1 MSKFQA
7 LDPDE
12 VININRGCQVNITNP
27 TFTVREFAEAIAKS
41 LAEHS
46 HYTKQSYPVFTWN
59 NDRAAWFTNEGVP
72 GRVLRFGERGW
83 QEGRVR
89 VTIEFCPDEDEEEI
103 VNVPL
108 LESAEARSPLDEIRE
123 MSTDE
128 TETT

>member
-1 MSKFQA
+1 MATFQS
-7 LDPDE
+7 LEPDE
-12 VININRGCQVNITNP
+12 VVSINQGWQINILNP
-27 TFTVREFAEAIAKS
+27 TFTVREFAAAIAKS

-46 HYTKQSYPVFTWN
+46 GNTNRKYPVYIWN
-59 NDRAAWFTNEGVP
+59 ENRQAWFTDEGVE
-72 GRVLRFGERGW
+72 GEVLRFGERGW
-83 QEGRVR
+83 QAGRVR

-103 VNVPL
+103 VDVPL

>member
-12 VININRGCQVNITNP
+12 VININRGCQINIINP

-46 HYTKQSYPVFTWN
+46 QHTKQACPVFTWN
-59 NDRAAWFTNEGVP
+59 NNRAAWFTDEGVP
-72 GRVLRFGERGW
+72 GRVLQFGERGW

-89 VTIEFCPDEDEEEI
+89 VTIEFCPDEDEDEI
-103 VNVPL
+103 VDVPL

-123 MSTDE
+123 MSIDKPEIT
-128 TETT
+128 